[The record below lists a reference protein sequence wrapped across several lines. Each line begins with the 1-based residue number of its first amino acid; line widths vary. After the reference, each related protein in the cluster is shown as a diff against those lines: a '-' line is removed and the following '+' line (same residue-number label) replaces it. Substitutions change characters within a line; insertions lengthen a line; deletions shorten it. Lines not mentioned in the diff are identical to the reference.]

1 MKKLL
6 TCAAAALTALMLT
19 ASTVCAASYS
29 SFPDVSGHWAGK
41 YLQRAVESGVL
52 TGSHG
57 KLQPDGKLSGAQMTA
72 IITRDCGLNMWTKA
86 YPGIASNEWY
96 YNAAGA
102 AYSVGLL
109 PSDGSVS
116 MKGGVTRAQVFEVL
130 AEAYMGLDP
139 YGDYSELQK
148 ENTVEPENK
157 ENTDI
162 AENGNEGG
170 SASDNGTSGN
180 EQQAGSDK
188 SSDEATDN
196 NVDDS
201 QQPNA
206 STDPAD
212 TANGTEQ
219 PQEPQQPEPQPEQP
233 SVLAKFSDAS
243 ALSGK
248 QRAAAELLVAG
259 GIVNGDNNGRINPSK
274 GITRAEFVTMLYRI
288 KDSGKAQV
296 IKYDSS
302 YADLAGIKITVT
314 GSDVK
319 AGGTLKATASVS
331 GVPAGGMVFN
341 AQWHLDGK
349 PAPGYYAPNKTYT
362 SGSKSSL
369 SWTPAYTLNMQLY
382 KRAGFELVYNSGG
395 RTAHIYGEKT
405 INIANYPQ
413 NHYITYADGTAP
425 SKIFDT
431 VQSAYRGNYKSS
443 YNPDYLDITK
453 QNFVNSKGY
462 SSSTK
467 YLVWANLATQKV
479 NVFEGSKGNWKL
491 IKVFRCASG
500 APATPT
506 PQGVTY
512 VTYKQTAWKTDN
524 YVCKPIV
531 RFYPNTGY
539 AFHSVLYKPDES
551 GIKDGTIGYP
561 VSHGCLRMKPSS
573 IQWIYDNIPTKT
585 TVVIY

>member
-1 MKKLL
+1 MKRSM
-6 TCAAAALTALMLT
+6 TCIAAVLIAAFVT
-19 ASTVCAASYS
+19 ASGVCAASYS
-29 SFPDVSGHWAGK
+29 SFPDASGHWAEK
-41 YLQRAVESGVL
+41 YLQRAVESGIL

-72 IITRDCGLNMWTKA
+72 IVTRDCGLNMWTKA
-86 YPGIASNEWY
+86 YPGAASNEWY
-96 YNAAGA
+96 YSAAGA

-116 MKGGVTRAQVFEVL
+116 MKGNVTRSQVFEIL

-139 YGDYSELQK
+139 SGDYSEPQ
-148 ENTVEPENK
+148 EQPSDTDGSMPPE
-157 ENTDI
+157 
-162 AENGNEGG
+162 
-170 SASDNGTSGN
+170 TSGPA
-180 EQQAGSDK
+180 AGADGETEGETDS
-188 SSDEATDN
+188 EAD
-196 NVDDS
+196 
-201 QQPNA
+201 
-206 STDPAD
+206 
-212 TANGTEQ
+212 EQ
-219 PQEPQQPEPQPEQP
+219 PETAEPTEPTEPEQP
-233 SVLAKFSDAS
+233 ASVLSRFTDAS
-243 ALSGK
+243 SLDGK
-248 QRAAAELLVAG
+248 QRAAAELLVEA
-259 GIVNGDNNGRINPSK
+259 GIVNGDNYGRLNPSK

-288 KDSGKAQV
+288 KDSGKANV
-296 IKYDSS
+296 IKYDDS

-319 AGGTLKATASVS
+319 AGGTLKAQASLS
-331 GVPAGGMVFN
+331 GVPAGAVFN

-349 PAPGYYAPNKTYT
+349 PAKGYYAANKSYT
-362 SGSKSSL
+362 NGVQSSMT
-369 SWTPAYTLNMQLY
+369 WTPTYSLNMQLY
-382 KRAGFELVYNSGG
+382 KRVGFELVYSSGG
-395 RTAHIYGEKT
+395 RTAHIYNEKT
-405 INIANYPQ
+405 VNIENYPQ
-413 NHYITYADGTAP
+413 THYITYADGTAP
-425 SKIFDT
+425 TKIFDT
-431 VQSAYRGNYKSS
+431 VQSSYKGNYKSS

-453 QNFVNSKGY
+453 QNFVNSRGY
-462 SSSTK
+462 SSNTQ

-479 NVFEGSKGNWKL
+479 NVFQGSKGKWKL

-500 APATPT
+500 ARATPT

-512 VTYKQTAWKTDN
+512 VTYKQTKWKTDS

-551 GIKDGTIGYP
+551 GIKDGSIGFP

>member
-1 MKKLL
+1 M
-6 TCAAAALTALMLT
+6 AAFVT
-19 ASTVCAASYS
+19 ASGVCAASYS
-29 SFPDVSGHWAGK
+29 SFPDASGHWAAK
-41 YLQRAVESGVL
+41 YLQRAVESGTL

-72 IITRDCGLNMWTKA
+72 IVTRDCGLNMWTKA
-86 YPGIASNEWY
+86 YPGAASNEWY
-96 YNAAGA
+96 YSAAGA

-116 MKGGVTRAQVFEVL
+116 MKGNVTRSQVFEIL

-139 YGDYSELQK
+139 SSDYSEPQ
-148 ENTVEPENK
+148 EQPSDAEGSMPPE
-157 ENTDI
+157 
-162 AENGNEGG
+162 
-170 SASDNGTSGN
+170 TSGPA
-180 EQQAGSDK
+180 AGNDGETEGET
-188 SSDEATDN
+188 DGETDGEA
-196 NVDDS
+196 
-201 QQPNA
+201 A
-206 STDPAD
+206 
-212 TANGTEQ
+212 EQ
-219 PQEPQQPEPQPEQP
+219 PETAGPEQP
-233 SVLAKFSDAS
+233 VSVLSGFTDAS
-243 ALSGK
+243 SLEGK
-248 QRAAAELLVAG
+248 QRAAAELLVEA
-259 GIVNGDNNGRINPSK
+259 GIVNGDNYGRLNPSK

-288 KDSGKAQV
+288 KDSGKAHA
-296 IKYDSS
+296 IKYDDS
-302 YADLAGIKITVT
+302 YADLADIKITVT

-319 AGGTLKATASVS
+319 AGGTLKAQASLS
-331 GVPAGGMVFN
+331 GVPAGAVFN

-349 PAPGYYAPNKTYT
+349 PAKGYYAANKSYT
-362 SGSKSSL
+362 NGVQSSMT
-369 SWTPAYTLNMQLY
+369 WTPTYSLNMQLY
-382 KRAGFELVYNSGG
+382 KRVGFELVYSSGD
-395 RTAHIYGEKT
+395 RTAHIYNEKT

-413 NHYITYADGTAP
+413 THYITYADGTAP
-425 SKIFDT
+425 TKIFDT
-431 VQSAYRGNYKSS
+431 VQSSYKGNYKSS

-453 QNFVNSKGY
+453 QNFVNNRGY
-462 SSSTK
+462 SSNTQ

-479 NVFEGSKGNWKL
+479 NVFQGSKGKWKL

-500 APATPT
+500 ARATPT

-512 VTYKQTAWKTDN
+512 VTYKQTKWKTDS

-551 GIKDGTIGYP
+551 GIKDGSIGFP

>member
-6 TCAAAALTALMLT
+6 TCIAAALMAAALTAT
-19 ASTVCAASYS
+19 TICAAASYS
-29 SFPDVSGHWAGK
+29 SFPDASGHWASK
-41 YLQRAVESGVL
+41 YLQRAVENGTL

-86 YPGIASNEWY
+86 YPGIASSEWY

-116 MKGGVTRAQVFEVL
+116 MKGNVTRAQVFEIL

-139 YGDYSELQK
+139 YADYSDNSEPSDSSSADHTDADT
-148 ENTVEPENK
+148 NTNTDSSGSDSASMPPETSGPIAGTDESGAEQPENSK
-157 ENTDI
+157 TP
-162 AENGNEGG
+162 
-170 SASDNGTSGN
+170 
-180 EQQAGSDK
+180 EQS
-188 SSDEATDN
+188 E
-196 NVDDS
+196 
-201 QQPNA
+201 
-206 STDPAD
+206 STD
-212 TANGTEQ
+212 
-219 PQEPQQPEPQPEQP
+219 QQ
-233 SVLAKFSDAS
+233 SVLSRFFDAS
-243 ALSGK
+243 SLAGR
-248 QRAAAELLVAG
+248 QRAAAELLVEA
-259 GIVNGDNNGRINPSK
+259 GIVNGDNNGRLNPAKS
-274 GITRAEFVTMLYRI
+274 ISRAEFVTMLYRI
-288 KDSGKAQV
+288 KDSGKAQT
-296 IKYDSS
+296 IKYDES
-302 YADLAGIKITVT
+302 YSDLAGIKITVT

-319 AGGTLKATASVS
+319 AGGTLKAQASIS
-331 GVPAGGMVFN
+331 GIPEGGMTFS

-349 PAPGYYAPNKTYT
+349 PAPGYYAANKAYAN
-362 SGSKSSL
+362 GAQSSL
-369 SWTPAYTLNMQLY
+369 TWNPTYTLNMQLY
-382 KRAGFELVYNSGG
+382 KRVGFELVYSSGG
-395 RTAHIYGEKT
+395 RTAHIYNEKT

-413 NHYITYADGTAP
+413 THYITYADGTAP
-425 SKIFDT
+425 TKIFDT
-431 VQSAYRGNYKSS
+431 VQSSYKGNYKSS

-462 SSSTK
+462 SSNTQ

-479 NVFEGSKGNWKL
+479 NVFQGSKGNWKL

-500 APATPT
+500 APSTPT

-512 VTYKQTAWKTDN
+512 VTYKQTAWKTDK

-539 AFHSVLYKPDES
+539 AFHSILYKADES
-551 GIKDGTIGYP
+551 GILDGSIGFP
-561 VSHGCLRMKPSS
+561 VSHGCLRMKPAS
-573 IQWIYDNIPTKT
+573 IQWIYDNIPSKT

>member
-1 MKKLL
+1 MKKLM
-6 TCAAAALTALMLT
+6 TCIAAVLMAAFVT
-19 ASTVCAASYS
+19 ASGVCAASYS
-29 SFPDVSGHWAGK
+29 SFPDASGHWAEK
-41 YLQRAVESGVL
+41 YLQRAVESGTL

-72 IITRDCGLNMWTKA
+72 IVTRDCGLNMWTKA
-86 YPGIASNEWY
+86 YPGAASSEWY
-96 YNAAGA
+96 YSAAGA

-116 MKGGVTRAQVFEVL
+116 MKGNVTRSQVFEIL

-139 YGDYSELQK
+139 SGDYSEPQ
-148 ENTVEPENK
+148 EQPSDAEGSMPPE
-157 ENTDI
+157 
-162 AENGNEGG
+162 
-170 SASDNGTSGN
+170 TSGPA
-180 EQQAGSDK
+180 AGTDGETEGET
-188 SSDEATDN
+188 DGETDGEA
-196 NVDDS
+196 
-201 QQPNA
+201 A
-206 STDPAD
+206 
-212 TANGTEQ
+212 EQ
-219 PQEPQQPEPQPEQP
+219 PEMAEPEQP
-233 SVLAKFSDAS
+233 SSVLSGFTDAS
-243 ALSGK
+243 SLEGK
-248 QRAAAELLVAG
+248 QRAAAELLVEA
-259 GIVNGDNNGRINPSK
+259 GIVNGDNYGRLNPSK
-274 GITRAEFVTMLYRI
+274 GVTRAEFVTMLYRI
-288 KDSGKAQV
+288 KDSGKANV
-296 IKYDSS
+296 IKYDDS

-319 AGGTLKATASVS
+319 AGGTLKAQASLS
-331 GVPAGGMVFN
+331 GVPAGAVFN

-349 PAPGYYAPNKTYT
+349 PAKGYYAANKSYT
-362 SGSKSSL
+362 DGVQSSMT
-369 SWTPAYTLNMQLY
+369 WTPTYSLNMQLY
-382 KRAGFELVYNSGG
+382 KRVGFELVYSSGG
-395 RTAHIYGEKT
+395 RTAHIYNEKT

-413 NHYITYADGTAP
+413 THYITYADGTAP
-425 SKIFDT
+425 TKIFDT
-431 VQSAYRGNYKSS
+431 VQSSYKGNYKSS

-453 QNFVNSKGY
+453 QNFVNNRGY
-462 SSSTK
+462 SSNTQ

-479 NVFEGSKGNWKL
+479 NVFQGSKGKWKL

-500 APATPT
+500 ARATPT

-512 VTYKQTAWKTDN
+512 VTYKQTKWKTDS

-551 GIKDGTIGYP
+551 GIKDGSIGFP

>member
-1 MKKLL
+1 MKKLM
-6 TCAAAALTALMLT
+6 TCIAAVLMAAFVT
-19 ASTVCAASYS
+19 ASGVCAASYS
-29 SFPDVSGHWAGK
+29 SFPDASGHWAEK
-41 YLQRAVESGVL
+41 YLQRAVESGTL

-72 IITRDCGLNMWTKA
+72 IVTRDCGLNMWTKA
-86 YPGIASNEWY
+86 YPGAASSEWY
-96 YNAAGA
+96 YSAAGA

-116 MKGGVTRAQVFEVL
+116 MKGNVTRSQVFEIL

-139 YGDYSELQK
+139 SGDYSEPQ
-148 ENTVEPENK
+148 EQPSDADVSMPPE
-157 ENTDI
+157 
-162 AENGNEGG
+162 
-170 SASDNGTSGN
+170 TSGPA
-180 EQQAGSDK
+180 AGTDGETEGETNGET
-188 SSDEATDN
+188 DGEA
-196 NVDDS
+196 
-201 QQPNA
+201 A
-206 STDPAD
+206 
-212 TANGTEQ
+212 EQ
-219 PQEPQQPEPQPEQP
+219 PGTAEPEQP
-233 SVLAKFSDAS
+233 SSVLSGFTDAS
-243 ALSGK
+243 SLEGK
-248 QRAAAELLVAG
+248 QRAAAELLVEA
-259 GIVNGDNNGRINPSK
+259 GIVNGDNYGRLNPSK
-274 GITRAEFVTMLYRI
+274 GVTRAEFVTMLYRI
-288 KDSGKAQV
+288 KDSGKANV
-296 IKYDSS
+296 IKYDDS

-319 AGGTLKATASVS
+319 AGGTLKAQASLS
-331 GVPAGGMVFN
+331 GVPAGAVFN

-349 PAPGYYAPNKTYT
+349 PAKGYYAANKSYT
-362 SGSKSSL
+362 DGVQSSMT
-369 SWTPAYTLNMQLY
+369 WTPTYSLNMQLY
-382 KRAGFELVYNSGG
+382 KRVGFELVYSSGG
-395 RTAHIYGEKT
+395 RTAHIYNEKT

-413 NHYITYADGTAP
+413 THYITYADGTAP
-425 SKIFDT
+425 TKIFDT
-431 VQSAYRGNYKSS
+431 VQSSYKGNYKSS

-453 QNFVNSKGY
+453 QNFVNNRGY
-462 SSSTK
+462 SSNTQ

-479 NVFEGSKGNWKL
+479 NVFQGSKGKWKL

-500 APATPT
+500 ARATPT

-512 VTYKQTAWKTDN
+512 VTYKQTKWKTDS

-551 GIKDGTIGYP
+551 GIKDGSLGFP

>member
-1 MKKLL
+1 MKKLM
-6 TCAAAALTALMLT
+6 TCIAAALMAAFVT
-19 ASTVCAASYS
+19 ASGVCAASYS
-29 SFPDVSGHWAGK
+29 SFPDASGHWAEK
-41 YLQRAVESGVL
+41 YLQRAVESGTL

-72 IITRDCGLNMWTKA
+72 IVTRDCGLNMWTKA
-86 YPGIASNEWY
+86 YPGAASSEWY
-96 YNAAGA
+96 YSAAGA

-116 MKGGVTRAQVFEVL
+116 MKGNVTRSQVFEIL

-139 YGDYSELQK
+139 SGDYSEPQ
-148 ENTVEPENK
+148 EQPSDAEGSMPPE
-157 ENTDI
+157 
-162 AENGNEGG
+162 
-170 SASDNGTSGN
+170 TSGPA
-180 EQQAGSDK
+180 AGTDGETEGET
-188 SSDEATDN
+188 DGEA
-196 NVDDS
+196 
-201 QQPNA
+201 A
-206 STDPAD
+206 
-212 TANGTEQ
+212 EQ
-219 PQEPQQPEPQPEQP
+219 PETAEPEQP
-233 SVLAKFSDAS
+233 VSVLSGFTDAS
-243 ALSGK
+243 SLDGK
-248 QRAAAELLVAG
+248 QRAAAELLVEA
-259 GIVNGDNNGRINPSK
+259 GIVNGDNYGRLNPSK
-274 GITRAEFVTMLYRI
+274 GVTRAEFVTMLYRI
-288 KDSGKAQV
+288 KDSGKANV
-296 IKYDSS
+296 IKYDDS

-319 AGGTLKATASVS
+319 AGGTLKAQASLS
-331 GVPAGGMVFN
+331 GVPAGAVFN

-349 PAPGYYAPNKTYT
+349 PAKGYYAANKSYT
-362 SGSKSSL
+362 DGVQSSMT
-369 SWTPAYTLNMQLY
+369 WTPTYSLNMQLY
-382 KRAGFELVYNSGG
+382 KRVGFELVYSSGG
-395 RTAHIYGEKT
+395 RTAHIYNEKT

-413 NHYITYADGTAP
+413 THYITYADGTAP
-425 SKIFDT
+425 TKIFDT
-431 VQSAYRGNYKSS
+431 VQSSYKGNYKSS

-453 QNFVNSKGY
+453 QNFVNNRGY
-462 SSSTK
+462 SSNTQ

-479 NVFEGSKGNWKL
+479 NVFQGSKGKWKL

-500 APATPT
+500 ARATPT

-512 VTYKQTAWKTDN
+512 VTYKQTKWKTDS

-551 GIKDGTIGYP
+551 GIKDGSIGFP

>member
-1 MKKLL
+1 MKKLM
-6 TCAAAALTALMLT
+6 TCIAAVLMAAFVT
-19 ASTVCAASYS
+19 ASGVCAASYS
-29 SFPDVSGHWAGK
+29 SFPDASGHWAEK
-41 YLQRAVESGVL
+41 YLQRAVESGTL

-72 IITRDCGLNMWTKA
+72 IVTRDCGLNMWTKA
-86 YPGIASNEWY
+86 YPGAASSEWY
-96 YNAAGA
+96 YSAAGA

-116 MKGGVTRAQVFEVL
+116 MKGNVTRSQVFEIL

-139 YGDYSELQK
+139 SGDYSEPQ
-148 ENTVEPENK
+148 EQPSDADVSMPPE
-157 ENTDI
+157 
-162 AENGNEGG
+162 
-170 SASDNGTSGN
+170 TSGPA
-180 EQQAGSDK
+180 AGTDGETEGETNGET
-188 SSDEATDN
+188 DGEA
-196 NVDDS
+196 
-201 QQPNA
+201 A
-206 STDPAD
+206 
-212 TANGTEQ
+212 EQ
-219 PQEPQQPEPQPEQP
+219 PGTAEPEQP
-233 SVLAKFSDAS
+233 SSVLSGFTDAS
-243 ALSGK
+243 SLEGK
-248 QRAAAELLVAG
+248 QRAAAELLVEA
-259 GIVNGDNNGRINPSK
+259 GIVNGDNYGRLNPSK
-274 GITRAEFVTMLYRI
+274 GVTRAEFVTMLYRI
-288 KDSGKAQV
+288 KDSGKANV
-296 IKYDSS
+296 IKYDDS

-319 AGGTLKATASVS
+319 AGGTLKAQASLS
-331 GVPAGGMVFN
+331 GVPAGAVFN

-349 PAPGYYAPNKTYT
+349 PAKGYYAANKSYT
-362 SGSKSSL
+362 DGVQSSMT
-369 SWTPAYTLNMQLY
+369 WTPTYSLNMQLY
-382 KRAGFELVYNSGG
+382 KRVGFELVYSSGG
-395 RTAHIYGEKT
+395 RTAHIYNEKT

-413 NHYITYADGTAP
+413 THYITYADGTAP
-425 SKIFDT
+425 TKIFDT
-431 VQSAYRGNYKSS
+431 VQSSYKGNYKSS

-453 QNFVNSKGY
+453 QNFVNNRGY
-462 SSSTK
+462 SSNTQ

-479 NVFEGSKGNWKL
+479 NVFQGSKGKWKL

-500 APATPT
+500 ARATPT

-512 VTYKQTAWKTDN
+512 VTYKQTKWKTDS

-551 GIKDGTIGYP
+551 GIKDGSIGFP